1 MWEAGDVSTPGL
13 GGDSP
18 VPNARGMVV
27 PRGPPARA
35 RFGVSP
41 VSQHPSCPQ
50 LLAGWNWCGYW
61 C

>member
-27 PRGPPARA
+27 PRGPPAMGQVWGEP
-35 RFGVSP
+35 GVP
-41 VSQHPSCPQ
+41 AP
-50 LLAGWNWCGYW
+50 
-61 C
+61 